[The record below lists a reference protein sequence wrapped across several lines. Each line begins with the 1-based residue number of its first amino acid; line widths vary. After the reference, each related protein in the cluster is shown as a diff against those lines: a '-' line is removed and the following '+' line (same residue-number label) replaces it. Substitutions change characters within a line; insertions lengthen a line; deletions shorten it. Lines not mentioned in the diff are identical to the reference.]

1 MELSH
6 IRLWQQR
13 RLRQG
18 EKVQNG
24 TPQYMYR
31 HSVPKKSGSGCTP
44 LIFTVFTF
52 ILFIVRCSKNHS
64 SYFNAESMLFT
75 INFYGCGLWK
85 HVRRTLFVFFIHTQ
99 PAQTDSL
106 SLWRIGDEFISFP
119 LGVSVWWIFFQMVS
133 EFLFVF
139 FWYDKN

>member
-85 HVRRTLFVFFIHTQ
+85 HVRRTVCYSFFYTHATGADRQ
-99 PAQTDSL
+99 PQPLEDRRRVHQL
-106 SLWRIGDEFISFP
+106 STRSFR
-119 LGVSVWWIFFQMVS
+119 LVDIFQMVS

-139 FWYDKN
+139 FWYD